1 MSNKLEILLKKIINK
16 SSKLQIWEEEHND
29 DVDLYSHGFIYVDTT
44 LNFYDS
50 VKFWS
55 FYRTSYQRDKHY
67 KQNFLTVFINLYYFN
82 NREDYKLQDASFT
95 ELRLKRT
102 GKGINDFRIEFNKIQ
117 KFIRINKGYGTI
129 KENSR
134 TVRTTK

>member
-1 MSNKLEILLKKIINK
+1 MNK

-29 DVDLYSHGFIYVDTT
+29 DVDLYAHGFIYVDTT

-55 FYRTSYQRDKHY
+55 FDRTSYQRDKHY

-102 GKGINDFRIEFNKIQ
+102 GKSINDFRIEFNKIQ
-117 KFIRINKGYGTI
+117 KFIRINKGYVTI

>member
-55 FYRTSYQRDKHY
+55 FDRTSYQRDKHY